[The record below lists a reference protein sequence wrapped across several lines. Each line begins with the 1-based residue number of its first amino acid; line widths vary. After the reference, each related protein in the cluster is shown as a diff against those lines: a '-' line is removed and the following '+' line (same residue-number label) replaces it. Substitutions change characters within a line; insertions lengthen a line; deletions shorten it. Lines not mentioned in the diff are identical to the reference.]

1 MNKTKF
7 NKESRNLLIGL
18 LLGDGTISNNF
29 VFKIAHAESQK
40 DYVEWKINQ
49 LNQHGIKNNG
59 LKSYI
64 KTNGYNTGVLV
75 YYTQL
80 SIIPFIK
87 VLRRVF
93 YKEKKILG
101 NRKILNRLSSLEIA
115 IWYMDNGHIN
125 IRRSKEGK
133 IHGFYIKISICEPK
147 DEVQVIIDYFREV
160 WNINFYMFHEGRQR
174 DSYSICCGTKEG
186 LKFIEIVKPFVE
198 QVPSMIHKIQFDLSQ
213 RERAL
218 YSKNSWSSGER
229 ISHEM
234 HSITKDSNEDI
245 VSSL

>member
-18 LLGDGTISNNF
+18 LIGDGTISNNF

-40 DYVEWKINQ
+40 DYVEWKIKQ
-49 LNQHGIKNNG
+49 LNNHGIRNNN

-64 KTNGYNTGVLV
+64 KTKGFNTGGLV

-80 SIIPFIK
+80 NIVPFIK

-101 NRKILNRLSSLEIA
+101 NRKMLNRLTPLGVA
-115 IWYMDNGHIN
+115 IWYMDDGHIN
-125 IRRSKEGK
+125 IRKDKNGK
-133 IHGFYIKISICEPK
+133 IHGFYIKISTCEPK
-147 DEVQVIIDYFREV
+147 EEVQVIIDYFKEV
-160 WNINFYMFHEGRQR
+160 WNIQFYMFHEGRKS

-186 LKFIEIVKPFVE
+186 LKFVELVKPFVE
-198 QVPSMIHKIQFDLSQ
+198 EVPSMMYKIQFDLSQ

-218 YSKNSWSSGER
+218 YSKNSWSNEER

-234 HSITKDSNEDI
+234 HSTIKDNSEDI